1 MKLVLITVLAAS
13 TLAIPFT
20 PNVSERSIESALFNT
35 LTIGTWLEEGNTT
48 IPRRCRK
55 CPGYPKGN
63 STEPPPAPG
72 FEDAVGYW
80 GVVATICGLVLCGG
94 VLAGLTIGYFS
105 LDETMLAILERS
117 GTPREQ
123 QQAKAIRPIR
133 QETHFL
139 LVTLLLANVVINETL
154 PILFHSIDLEGY
166 QAVLASTAL
175 IVMFGEII
183 PQAVCARYGLAIG
196 AVFAWPVWIIE
207 RLLFPIAYPI
217 AKILDWIL
225 GSSHETRYRRSQ
237 LKELVA
243 LHAESEHGP
252 LDDGEV
258 RYLRNILDMQSKT
271 VENVY
276 TRLENV
282 FSLDLNTRI
291 DRRVMKRIFEAG
303 HSRIPI
309 FVDSPARILGCILA
323 KNLIMVDPAES
334 ISLSSLPLR
343 RLPVVEKGTALWEM
357 LRTFEQ
363 GGSHMA
369 VVVENTVES
378 PMELTEKTPLLRTA
392 DRGRDEIKTV
402 LGIVC
407 MEDVLEELLGEE
419 IIDET
424 DVFIDMNHPLLL
436 SSQNSLMVSE
446 QEKRRNRRGVSPAN
460 ALHPYSPMLV
470 SANLNSNLNS
480 PSLRGRDPMKEISH
494 VQLGDSMLDSQP
506 SFSLVHPSA
515 MEPGVQDRSDRGDR
529 MERHQRFGKV
539 GITAGELLG
548 MPRQNE

>member
-1 MKLVLITVLAAS
+1 
-13 TLAIPFT
+13 
-20 PNVSERSIESALFNT
+20 
-35 LTIGTWLEEGNTT
+35 
-48 IPRRCRK
+48 
-55 CPGYPKGN
+55 
-63 STEPPPAPG
+63 
-72 FEDAVGYW
+72 
-80 GVVATICGLVLCGG
+80 
-94 VLAGLTIGYFS
+94 
-105 LDETMLAILERS
+105 
-117 GTPREQ
+117 
-123 QQAKAIRPIR
+123 
-133 QETHFL
+133 
-139 LVTLLLANVVINETL
+139 
-154 PILFHSIDLEGY
+154 
-166 QAVLASTAL
+166 
-175 IVMFGEII
+175 
-183 PQAVCARYGLAIG
+183 
-196 AVFAWPVWIIE
+196 
-207 RLLFPIAYPI
+207 
-217 AKILDWIL
+217 
-225 GSSHETRYRRSQ
+225 
-237 LKELVA
+237 
-243 LHAESEHGP
+243 
-252 LDDGEV
+252 
-258 RYLRNILDMQSKT
+258 

-291 DRRVMKRIFEAG
+291 DRRVMRRIFEAG

-334 ISLSSLPLR
+334 ISISSLPLR

-357 LRTFEQ
+357 LKTFEQ

-378 PMELTEKTPLLRTA
+378 PTELTEKTPLLRTA
-392 DRGRDEIKTV
+392 DRGRDDIKTV

-529 MERHQRFGKV
+529 MERQQRFGKV

-548 MPRQNE
+548 MPRKNE